1 MNSSNF
7 RVRIG
12 RPHSERIASMARQLR
27 KSQRQERILAALH
40 LNPSLRVHQLS
51 DALSVSAE
59 TIRRDLA
66 ELDDCGKIKRT
77 YGGAVRTQE
86 FEPALAERLML
97 NVRER
102 QAIAERTVGMLR
114 GVEAMLIGGGST
126 TLHFAKALSATEHG
140 LTVITPAYHI
150 AMELSRNPRIEV
162 ICLPGTFD
170 GHEGL
175 VHGPSTISA
184 LARFH
189 LPIAVI
195 GASGLHGAG
204 ISEAMPGAAEVYQA
218 MITNAD
224 QVFIVADSSKF
235 NKRALNLV
243 SHWKDNFTL
252 VTDAKPEEEL
262 GAALQGSSTSIKI
275 AEPVN

>member
-1 MNSSNF
+1 
-7 RVRIG
+7 
-12 RPHSERIASMARQLR
+12 MARQLR
-27 KSQRQERILAALH
+27 KSQRQEKILAALH

-51 DALSVSAE
+51 DTLAVSAE
-59 TIRRDLA
+59 TVRRDLA
-66 ELDDCGKIKRT
+66 ELDESGKIKRT
-77 YGGAVRTQE
+77 YGGAVRAQE
-86 FEPALAERLML
+86 FEPALSERLML

-102 QAIAERTVGMLR
+102 QAIAERTVGLLR

-126 TLHFAKALSATEHG
+126 TLHFAKALSATEQP
-140 LTVITPAYHI
+140 LTVITPAYNV
-150 AMELSRNPRIEV
+150 AVELSRNPRIEV

-195 GASGLHGAG
+195 GASGLHRAG

-218 MITNAD
+218 IITNAD
-224 QVFIVADSSKF
+224 RVFIVADSSKF
-235 NKRALNLV
+235 NKRALNLL
-243 SHWKDNFTL
+243 SDWQDNFTL
-252 VTDAKPEEEL
+252 VTDAEPEGEL
-262 GAALQGSSTSIKI
+262 RAALQDRGARIEI
-275 AEPVN
+275 AEPANQKSETLV